1 MTEDRRGPGRWTGAA
16 LAVLSLIP
24 ALICGLLFTVGLP
37 DEVRR
42 YEEYAAA
49 RPCPADDCVRTLPLG
64 VDRTVVKKGKGG
76 KFEATL
82 SSPDAWTAVVRF
94 GDPGP
99 LLSRLEPG
107 DQVSATVWR
116 GRIMTVA
123 KEDVRQST
131 ADEPRDEAPIDAGL
145 ATFTGLLA
153 ALGLGFAA
161 AWLAGAGGRGPWT
174 WRALGMPLFFGSALT
189 CLGVAVAAHLT
200 GLPWWAVPAVAVPFV
215 GYAAF
220 RLHRYRLRQA
230 SGSAARGVTDS
241 SPAP

>member
-1 MTEDRRGPGRWTGAA
+1 MSEGKSGSGRLVGVL

-37 DEVRR
+37 DDVRR
-42 YEEYAAA
+42 YEDYAAA
-49 RPCPADDCVRTLPLG
+49 RPCPADDCIRTLPLA
-64 VDRTVVKKGKGG
+64 VDHTVVEKGKGG

-82 SSPDAWTAVVRF
+82 SSPGAWTAVVRF

-123 KEDVRQST
+123 KEDIRQST
-131 ADEPRDEAPIDAGL
+131 ADEPRDEAQIGAGL

-161 AWLAGAGGRGPWT
+161 AWLTGAGGRGPWT
-174 WRALGMPLFFGSALT
+174 WRALGMPLLIGSALS

-200 GLPWWAVPAVAVPFV
+200 GLPWWAVPLVAVPFV
-215 GYAAF
+215 AYAAF
-220 RLHRYRLRQA
+220 RLHRYRLRPA
-230 SGSAARGVTDS
+230 SGTAGRGVTDS
-241 SPAP
+241 PPAP